1 MKRKFTLD
9 LAMGFALCF
18 TLSSSLHGQS
28 ITGPVK
34 KTVPVSLNVASKIA
48 LADLSSANQL
58 LLKTD
63 ESHLAVPGKIAPSS
77 APDLRSTR
85 GSSFRV
91 EPDYLPSWITNQPLS
106 YLRYGAAPAVVRL
119 EFGRK

>member
-1 MKRKFTLD
+1 MKRKFTLA
-9 LAMGFALCF
+9 LALGFALCF

-34 KTVPVSLNVASKIA
+34 KAVPVNLTVASEIA
-48 LADLSSANQL
+48 FADVSSAGDL
-58 LLKTD
+58 LPKTD
-63 ESHLAVPGKIAPSS
+63 DSRPVAPGTIATSS

-91 EPDYLPSWITNQPLS
+91 EPDYLPSWITNQPLA
-106 YLRYGAAPAVVRL
+106 YLRYGAAPAVVNVQ
-119 EFGRK
+119 FGRK

>member
-9 LAMGFALCF
+9 LALGFALCF
-18 TLSSSLHGQS
+18 ALSSSLYGQS

-34 KTVPVSLNVASKIA
+34 KAVPVDLKVASKIM

-58 LLKTD
+58 LLKTGD
-63 ESHLAVPGKIAPSS
+63 SQAVVPGTIATSP
-77 APDLRSTR
+77 APDLRSSR

-91 EPDYLPSWITNQPLS
+91 EPDYLPPWITNQPLS

-119 EFGRK
+119 QFGRK